1 MELVIAANPDPD
13 SSLKYL
19 MLVPVGPGRV
29 FRTSE
34 TWPRVKAVYCHP
46 VSRSEWPDEPDIVES
61 IPLKSCESRG
71 ASIDV
76 IADRGREFRSQ
87 IVFTRA
93 RGRPMVFW
101 QAPRT
106 RKQARP
112 NVSTPTARAAGV
124 VDLEITVD
132 TRERYAYTFK
142 KQQAHTVKKALSCGD
157 YAVVEDGNAVAAVE
171 RKSLADLISSLM
183 NGRLRFQMAELAG
196 VRRAAVVIEDKY
208 SGVFKNDYA
217 KPATVADGIAE
228 LAIRYPAVPI
238 IFCESRSLAEEW
250 TYRFLGAAKA
260 SGELPEAPEN
270 R

>member
-1 MELVIAANPDPD
+1 MELVIATNPDPD

-19 MLVPVGPGRV
+19 MLVPVGVGRV

-46 VSRSEWPDEPDIVES
+46 VSRSEWPDDPDIVET
-61 IPLKSCESRG
+61 IPLRSCESRG

-87 IVFTRA
+87 IVFTRG

-101 QAPRT
+101 QAPKT

-142 KQQAHTVKKALSCGD
+142 KQQAHIVKKSLSCGD
-157 YAVVEDGNAVAAVE
+157 YAVIENDVAVE
-171 RKSLADLISSLM
+171 RKSLADLISSLV

-196 VRRAAVVIEDKY
+196 LPCAAVVVEDKY
-208 SGVFKNDYA
+208 SAVFKNEYA

-228 LAIRYPAVPI
+228 LAVRYPSVPI
-238 IFCESRSLAEEW
+238 IFCENRSLAEEW
-250 TYRFLGAAKA
+250 TYRFLGASKA
-260 SGELPEAPEN
+260 AGVAPEAPD
-270 R
+270 